1 MIKIELKGLDQE
13 YYTETLDNGLEVFMI
28 PYKDKK
34 NYFISYA
41 TRYGSDTNTFVPY
54 DGKKMIT
61 VSNGIAHF
69 LEHKMFEQEDGVDP
83 FTFFSESGTGAN
95 ASTSFDSTQYICYGT
110 KEFEKNLEFLLTY
123 VNEPYFT
130 DENVEKEKGIIQ
142 EEIKMY
148 EDIPECMLENKLREG
163 IYHVHP
169 HKIDIA
175 GSCEDVS
182 NITKEELYK
191 CYNTFYNPNNMFIV
205 IAGNFDY
212 KSASKVIHKVL
223 DQKKNRLET
232 IKVKEYKEPK
242 TVAIKEQ
249 EISTNIK
256 VPKIGLGYKFATK
269 DFKVDDEFELSL
281 YLTMISTLLFG
292 RATTFREKIRSK
304 HLMTNFYF
312 EWESIKDY
320 KTLIIY
326 SETENPDLLIDEVQK
341 ELENIQIEEA
351 DFERMKKVW
360 IANEVKMIDYV
371 DTTVSNIYYDLINYH
386 RVIENKVDL
395 IRDMSKEKLD
405 QILSN
410 MNFKNRSK
418 VILLPNKIITKE
430 SD

>member
-1 MIKIELKGLDQE
+1 
-13 YYTETLDNGLEVFMI
+13 
-28 PYKDKK
+28 
-34 NYFISYA
+34 
-41 TRYGSDTNTFVPY
+41 
-54 DGKKMIT
+54 
-61 VSNGIAHF
+61 
-69 LEHKMFEQEDGVDP
+69 
-83 FTFFSESGTGAN
+83 
-95 ASTSFDSTQYICYGT
+95 
-110 KEFEKNLEFLLTY
+110 
-123 VNEPYFT
+123 
-130 DENVEKEKGIIQ
+130 
-142 EEIKMY
+142 
-148 EDIPECMLENKLREG
+148 
-163 IYHVHP
+163 
-169 HKIDIA
+169 
-175 GSCEDVS
+175 
-182 NITKEELYK
+182 
-191 CYNTFYNPNNMFIV
+191 MFIV

-212 KSASKVIHKVL
+212 KCASKVIHKVL
-223 DQKKNRLET
+223 DQKTNRLEE

-256 VPKIGLGYKFATK
+256 VPKIGLGYKFVTK
-269 DFKVDDEFELSL
+269 DFRVDDEFELSL

-292 RATTFREKIRSK
+292 RATTFREKLRNK

-341 ELENIQIEEA
+341 ELENIQIEED

-386 RVIENKVDL
+386 RVVDNKVDL
-395 IRDMSKEKLD
+395 IRKMNKKRLD